1 MGIEEYAFDQLY
13 LSRSALVHFFQA
25 SEFFGKENVKLLP
38 LFANFGYFPAN
49 LCFFGVLFAD
59 LNSVVMYQD

>member
-1 MGIEEYAFDQLY
+1 MHLINYIYHDQ
-13 LSRSALVHFFQA
+13 RWCTFFKA
-25 SEFFGKENVKLLP
+25 SELFGKENVKLWP